1 MLIRPLY
8 SVFRDTVLR
17 LWNLFWGDTR
27 QKTLSNVKIRPEVL
41 DIFNDILEDSD
52 FQFQDISE
60 RVYEAEHIDLAARC
74 LAAGG
79 QQGKLVIKLKPFK
92 KVCPIS
98 THIYCQ

>member
-1 MLIRPLY
+1 M
-8 SVFRDTVLR
+8 LR
-17 LWNLFWGDTR
+17 LWNLCWGDTR

-41 DIFNDILEDSD
+41 DIFNDILEDAD
-52 FQFQDISE
+52 FHFQDLLE
-60 RVYEAEHIDLAARC
+60 RVYEVEHIDLAARC

-98 THIYCQ
+98 THIYCP

>member
-1 MLIRPLY
+1 M
-8 SVFRDTVLR
+8 LR